1 MCSEKKPKMDHM
13 LAGDIF
19 NVLIGIVMND
29 FSSGL
34 IKVPEDIQPGN
45 VFIYVNPFIRDQFG
59 VKSMLVTR
67 PFRDTVG
74 DRILITKTFICD

>member
-1 MCSEKKPKMDHM
+1 MDHM
-13 LAGDIF
+13 LAEDIF

-59 VKSMLVTR
+59 VKLMFMTR

-74 DRILITKTFICD
+74 ERILITKTFIRD